1 VIVELIGPM
10 AVGKTTIAPL
20 VAQRLGIAHYQGQ
33 AFHGL
38 DNAPLTRGE
47 LGADRFLSVLRNPR
61 LFVNTM
67 RQHTGSPKERF
78 GFALNIC
85 RRDRFASQAANAAS
99 GIVASGPVHALCQ
112 ASAWIRQDMTGL
124 APLITPADVYVR
136 LKADPAEVTRRLS
149 TRQEF
154 PREYLAQHQDWIGRY
169 DVLVDRM
176 LNALDRPV
184 IDVSANEAPETVA
197 GEVAMRLA
205 HLTGPA

>member
-1 VIVELIGPM
+1 MIVELIGPM

-20 VAQRLGIAHYQGQ
+20 VAERLGIAHYQGQ

-38 DNAPLTRGE
+38 DNTPLSRRE
-47 LGADRFLSVLRNPR
+47 LRADRVLSVLRNPR
-61 LFVNTM
+61 LFVSTM
-67 RQHTGSPKERF
+67 RLHTGSAKERL

-85 RRDRFASQAANAAS
+85 RRDRFASQAAAAAT

-112 ASAWIRQDMTGL
+112 LSAWIRRDMTGL

-154 PREYLAQHQDWIGRY
+154 PREYLDEHEDWMDRY
-169 DVLVDRM
+169 DSLVDRM
-176 LNALDRPV
+176 LAALDRPV